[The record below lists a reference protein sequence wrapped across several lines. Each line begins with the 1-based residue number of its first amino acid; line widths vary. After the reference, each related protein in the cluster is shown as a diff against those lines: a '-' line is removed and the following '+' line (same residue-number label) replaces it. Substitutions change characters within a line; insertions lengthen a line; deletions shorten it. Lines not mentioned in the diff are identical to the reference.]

1 MAANGKSY
9 MFINDQMQG
18 YPAIRSQVN
27 GGAKFDALNA
37 HIRNR
42 MVMPGQLIVVGDESI
57 RITSPEEAEM
67 VRLAYGTYHSLTQNL
82 ARAEGEIVKN
92 YDLLQQML
100 GYGSLGI
107 GSVTGSWDAHL
118 KSVENTLKDIE
129 RLYQLSLKR
138 GTPIARQEFINQRH
152 VLFAKLDTQ
161 LESIARWG
169 TGMHNKGS
177 IKKMLG
183 ISTKSYLHTRELPG
197 YADRLSHIA
206 KASKILRAGTP
217 IGIGLNAWSTHLE
230 IQEACSTGRED
241 LCTKAR
247 FVEGT
252 KLVGGVGGGWLGGS
266 LGSLAGSYECFIVLG
281 ALSGPGALA
290 CMIVGATAGGYGGG
304 LLGEKGGDIV
314 GTKLYE
320 WRPHHGY

>member
-107 GSVTGSWDAHL
+107 GAATGSWENHL
-118 KSVENTLKDIE
+118 KGVEKTLQDIQQ
-129 RLYQLSLKR
+129 LHQLSLKR
-138 GTPIARQEFINQRH
+138 GTPIARQEFINQRR
-152 VLFAKLDTQ
+152 VLFVRLDSQ
-161 LESIARWG
+161 LEGIARWG

-183 ISTKSYLHTRELPG
+183 ISTKSYLHTQELRG
-197 YADRLSHIA
+197 YSDRLNHIA
-206 KASKILRAGTP
+206 RASKLLKAGTP
-217 IGIGLNAWSTHLE
+217 IGIALNAYSTHLE
-230 IQEACSTGRED
+230 IKDACMTAREEV
-241 LCTKAR
+241 CRKAKY
-247 FVEGT
+247 VEGS
-252 KLVGGVGGGWLGGS
+252 KLAAGIAGGMAGGALGTAFLTPLCMVVFGVTTGGLGVIGCGIIAAAAGGYAGGVGG
-266 LGSLAGSYECFIVLG
+266 ERF
-281 ALSGPGALA
+281 
-290 CMIVGATAGGYGGG
+290 
-304 LLGEKGGDIV
+304 GERMGELI
-314 GTKLYE
+314 YE
-320 WRPHHGY
+320 WKP